1 MKISLEG
8 KSALVGG
15 SSKGI
20 GFGIAKQLAESGAS
34 VCLMARD
41 EKKMKELV
49 QSLPSNNSQ
58 EHSYLVVDF
67 SDFDSFKNI
76 IDEYLSERH
85 VDILI
90 NNTQGVP
97 AGNSLSKS
105 IDDYQSAFDLLFKCA
120 VKTSLLALTNMKYK
134 KWGRIIN
141 VASISVKEPLN
152 YLVLSNS
159 LRSALVTWSK
169 TLSVDIA
176 KFNITINN
184 VLTGYFNTERLKQLN
199 SKKAERL
206 GINISKIED
215 KIKDTIHM
223 KRFGNPEEVAHITLS
238 LVLPSASYI
247 TGAAVPVDGGMR
259 ARNN

>member
-1 MKISLEG
+1 MEIDLTG
-8 KSALVGG
+8 KFALVGG
-15 SSKGI
+15 TTDGI
-20 GFGIAKQLAESGAS
+20 GKAIATRLAASGAS
-34 VCLMARD
+34 VCIMARNKSKL
-41 EKKMKELV
+41 EKVVNELDRSRN
-49 QSLPSNNSQ
+49 QKHKFL
-58 EHSYLVVDF
+58 EVDF
-67 SDFDSFKNI
+67 SNYNLFSKSIKYFFETNHI
-76 IDEYLSERH
+76 
-85 VDILI
+85 DILV
-90 NNTQGVP
+90 NNTQGP
-97 AGNSLSKS
+97 EGGSALEKS

-120 VKTSLLALTNMKYK
+120 VKTSLLALTNMKDK

-199 SKKAERL
+199 SKKAEKL

-215 KIKDTIHM
+215 KIKDTIPM
-223 KRFGNPEEVAHITLS
+223 KRFGNPEEYAN
-238 LVLPSASYI
+238 LVCFLASEKSDYI
-247 TGAAVPVDGGMR
+247 TGINIPIDGGYMKSL
-259 ARNN
+259 

>member
-1 MKISLEG
+1 MEIDLTG
-8 KSALVGG
+8 KFALVGG
-15 SSKGI
+15 STDGI
-20 GFGIAKQLAESGAS
+20 GKAIATRLAASGAS
-34 VCLMARD
+34 VCIMARNKSKL
-41 EKKMKELV
+41 EKVVNELDTSRN
-49 QSLPSNNSQ
+49 QKHKFL
-58 EHSYLVVDF
+58 EVDF
-67 SDFDSFKNI
+67 SNYNLFSKSIKYFFETNHI
-76 IDEYLSERH
+76 
-85 VDILI
+85 DILV
-90 NNTQGVP
+90 NNTQGP
-97 AGNSLSKS
+97 EGGSALEKS

-120 VKTSLLALTNMKYK
+120 VKTSLLALTNMRDK

-199 SKKAERL
+199 SKKAEKL

-215 KIKDTIHM
+215 KIKDTIPM
-223 KRFGNPEEVAHITLS
+223 KRFGNPEEYAN
-238 LVLPSASYI
+238 LVCFLASEKSDYI
-247 TGAAVPVDGGMR
+247 TGINIPIDGGFLKSL
-259 ARNN
+259 

>member
-1 MKISLEG
+1 MEIDLTG
-8 KSALVGG
+8 KFALVGG
-15 SSKGI
+15 STEGI
-20 GFGIAKQLAESGAS
+20 GKAIATRLAASGAS
-34 VCLMARD
+34 VCIMARNKSKL
-41 EKKMKELV
+41 EKVVNELDTSRN
-49 QSLPSNNSQ
+49 QKHKFL
-58 EHSYLVVDF
+58 EVDF
-67 SDFDSFKNI
+67 SNYNLFSKSIKYFFETNHI
-76 IDEYLSERH
+76 
-85 VDILI
+85 DILV
-90 NNTQGVP
+90 NNTQGP
-97 AGNSLSKS
+97 EGGSALEKS

-120 VKTSLLALTNMKYK
+120 VKTSLLALTNMKDK

-199 SKKAERL
+199 SKKAEKL

-215 KIKDTIHM
+215 KIKDTIPM
-223 KRFGNPEEVAHITLS
+223 KRFGNPEEYAN
-238 LVLPSASYI
+238 LVCFLASEKSDYI
-247 TGAAVPVDGGMR
+247 TGINIPIDGGFLKSL
-259 ARNN
+259 

>member
-1 MKISLEG
+1 MEIDLTG
-8 KSALVGG
+8 KFALVGG
-15 SSKGI
+15 ATNGI
-20 GFGIAKQLAESGAS
+20 GKAIAIRLAASGAS
-34 VCLMARD
+34 VCIMARNKSKL
-41 EKKMKELV
+41 EKVVNELDRSRN
-49 QSLPSNNSQ
+49 QKHKFL
-58 EHSYLVVDF
+58 EVDF
-67 SDFDSFKNI
+67 SNYNLFSKSIKYFFETNHI
-76 IDEYLSERH
+76 
-85 VDILI
+85 DILV
-90 NNTQGVP
+90 NNTQGP
-97 AGNSLSKS
+97 EGGSALEKS

-120 VKTSLLALTNMKYK
+120 VKTSLLALTNMRDK

-215 KIKDTIHM
+215 KIKDTIPM
-223 KRFGNPEEVAHITLS
+223 KRFGNPEEYAN
-238 LVLPSASYI
+238 LVCFLASKKSNYI
-247 TGAAVPVDGGMR
+247 TGINIPIDGGLMKSL
-259 ARNN
+259 

>member
-1 MKISLEG
+1 MEIDLTG
-8 KSALVGG
+8 KFALVGG
-15 SSKGI
+15 STDGI
-20 GFGIAKQLAESGAS
+20 GKAIATRLAASGAS
-34 VCLMARD
+34 VCIMARNKSKL
-41 EKKMKELV
+41 EKVVNELDTSRN
-49 QSLPSNNSQ
+49 QKHKFL
-58 EHSYLVVDF
+58 EVDF
-67 SDFDSFKNI
+67 SNYNLFSKSIKYFFETNYI
-76 IDEYLSERH
+76 
-85 VDILI
+85 DILV
-90 NNTQGVP
+90 NNTQGP
-97 AGNSLSKS
+97 DGGSALEKS

-120 VKTSLLALTNMKYK
+120 VKTSLLALTNMRDK

-199 SKKAERL
+199 SKKAEKL

-215 KIKDTIHM
+215 KIKDTIPM
-223 KRFGNPEEVAHITLS
+223 KRFGNPEEYAN
-238 LVLPSASYI
+238 LVCFLASEKSDYI
-247 TGAAVPVDGGMR
+247 TGINIPIDGGFLKSL
-259 ARNN
+259 

>member
-1 MKISLEG
+1 MKIDLTG
-8 KSALVGG
+8 KFALVGG
-15 SSKGI
+15 STGGI
-20 GFGIAKQLAESGAS
+20 GKAIATRLAASGAS
-34 VCLMARD
+34 VCIMARNKSKL
-41 EKKMKELV
+41 EKVVNELDRSRN
-49 QSLPSNNSQ
+49 QKHKFL
-58 EHSYLVVDF
+58 EVDF
-67 SDFDSFKNI
+67 SNYNLFSKSIKYFFETNHI
-76 IDEYLSERH
+76 
-85 VDILI
+85 DILV
-90 NNTQGVP
+90 NNTQGP
-97 AGNSLSKS
+97 EGGSALEKS

-120 VKTSLLALTNMKYK
+120 VKTSLLALTNMKDK

-199 SKKAERL
+199 SKKAEKL

-215 KIKDTIHM
+215 KIKDTIPM
-223 KRFGNPEEVAHITLS
+223 KRFGNPEEYAN
-238 LVLPSASYI
+238 LVCFLASEKSDYI
-247 TGAAVPVDGGMR
+247 TGINIPIDGGFLKSL
-259 ARNN
+259 

>member
-1 MKISLEG
+1 MEIDLTG
-8 KSALVGG
+8 KFALVGG
-15 SSKGI
+15 STDGI
-20 GFGIAKQLAESGAS
+20 GKAIATRLAASGAS
-34 VCLMARD
+34 LCIMARNKSKL
-41 EKKMKELV
+41 EKVVNELDTSRN
-49 QSLPSNNSQ
+49 QKHKFL
-58 EHSYLVVDF
+58 EVDF
-67 SDFDSFKNI
+67 SNYNLFSKSIKYFFETNHI
-76 IDEYLSERH
+76 
-85 VDILI
+85 DILV
-90 NNTQGVP
+90 NNTQGP
-97 AGNSLSKS
+97 EGGSALEKS

-120 VKTSLLALTNMKYK
+120 VKTSLLALTNMRDK

-199 SKKAERL
+199 SKKAEKL

-215 KIKDTIHM
+215 KIKDTIPM
-223 KRFGNPEEVAHITLS
+223 KRFGNPEEYAN
-238 LVLPSASYI
+238 LVCFLASEKSDYI
-247 TGAAVPVDGGMR
+247 TGINIPIDGGFLKSL
-259 ARNN
+259 

>member
-1 MKISLEG
+1 MEIDLTG
-8 KSALVGG
+8 KFALVGG
-15 SSKGI
+15 STDGI
-20 GFGIAKQLAESGAS
+20 GKAIASRLAASGAS
-34 VCLMARD
+34 VCIMARNKSKL
-41 EKKMKELV
+41 EKVVNELDRSRN
-49 QSLPSNNSQ
+49 QKHKFL
-58 EHSYLVVDF
+58 EVDF
-67 SDFDSFKNI
+67 SNYNLFSKSIKYFFETNHI
-76 IDEYLSERH
+76 
-85 VDILI
+85 DILV
-90 NNTQGVP
+90 NNTQGP
-97 AGNSLSKS
+97 EGGSALEKS

-120 VKTSLLALTNMKYK
+120 VKTSLLALTNMRDK

-199 SKKAERL
+199 SKKAEKL

-215 KIKDTIHM
+215 KIKDTIPM
-223 KRFGNPEEVAHITLS
+223 KRFGNPEEYAN
-238 LVLPSASYI
+238 LVCFLASEKSDYI
-247 TGAAVPVDGGMR
+247 TGINIPIDGGFLKSL
-259 ARNN
+259 

>member
-1 MKISLEG
+1 MEIDLTG
-8 KSALVGG
+8 KFALVGG
-15 SSKGI
+15 STDGI
-20 GFGIAKQLAESGAS
+20 GKAIATRLAASGAS
-34 VCLMARD
+34 VCIMARNKSKL
-41 EKKMKELV
+41 EKVVNELDTSRN
-49 QSLPSNNSQ
+49 QK
-58 EHSYLVVDF
+58 HKFLVVDF
-67 SDFDSFKNI
+67 SNYNLFSKSIKYFFETNYI
-76 IDEYLSERH
+76 
-85 VDILI
+85 DILV
-90 NNTQGVP
+90 NNTQGP
-97 AGNSLSKS
+97 DGGSALEKS

-120 VKTSLLALTNMKYK
+120 VKTSLLALTNMRDK

-215 KIKDTIHM
+215 KIKDTIPM
-223 KRFGNPEEVAHITLS
+223 KRFGNPEEYAN
-238 LVLPSASYI
+238 LVCFLASKKSDYI
-247 TGAAVPVDGGMR
+247 TGINIPIDGGFLKSL
-259 ARNN
+259 

>member
-1 MKISLEG
+1 MEIDLTG
-8 KSALVGG
+8 KFALVGG
-15 SSKGI
+15 STDGI
-20 GFGIAKQLAESGAS
+20 GKAIATRLAASGAN
-34 VCLMARD
+34 VCIMARNKSKL
-41 EKKMKELV
+41 EKVVNELDRSRN
-49 QSLPSNNSQ
+49 QKHKFL
-58 EHSYLVVDF
+58 EVDF
-67 SDFDSFKNI
+67 SNYNLFSKSIKYFFETNHI
-76 IDEYLSERH
+76 
-85 VDILI
+85 DILV
-90 NNTQGVP
+90 NNTQGP
-97 AGNSLSKS
+97 EGGSALEKS

-120 VKTSLLALTNMKYK
+120 VKTSLLALTNMRDK

-199 SKKAERL
+199 SKKAEKL

-215 KIKDTIHM
+215 KIKDTIPM
-223 KRFGNPEEVAHITLS
+223 KRFGNPEEYAN
-238 LVLPSASYI
+238 LVCFLASEKSDYI
-247 TGAAVPVDGGMR
+247 TGINIPIDGGFLKSL
-259 ARNN
+259 

>member
-1 MKISLEG
+1 MEIDLTG
-8 KSALVGG
+8 KFALVGG
-15 SSKGI
+15 STDGI
-20 GFGIAKQLAESGAS
+20 GKAIATRLAASGAS
-34 VCLMARD
+34 VCIMARNKSKL
-41 EKKMKELV
+41 EKVINELDRSRN
-49 QSLPSNNSQ
+49 QKHKFL
-58 EHSYLVVDF
+58 EVDF
-67 SDFDSFKNI
+67 SNYNLFSKSIKYFFETNHI
-76 IDEYLSERH
+76 
-85 VDILI
+85 DILV
-90 NNTQGVP
+90 NNTQGP
-97 AGNSLSKS
+97 EGGSALEKS

-120 VKTSLLALTNMKYK
+120 VKTSLLALTNMRDK

-199 SKKAERL
+199 SKKAEKL

-215 KIKDTIHM
+215 KIKDTIPM
-223 KRFGNPEEVAHITLS
+223 KRFGNPEEYAN
-238 LVLPSASYI
+238 LVCFLASEKSDYI
-247 TGAAVPVDGGMR
+247 TGINIPIDGGFLKSL
-259 ARNN
+259 

>member
-1 MKISLEG
+1 MEIDLTG
-8 KSALVGG
+8 KFALVGG
-15 SSKGI
+15 STDGI
-20 GFGIAKQLAESGAS
+20 GKAIAIRLAASGAS
-34 VCLMARD
+34 VCIMARNKSKL
-41 EKKMKELV
+41 EKVVNELDRSRN
-49 QSLPSNNSQ
+49 QKHKFL
-58 EHSYLVVDF
+58 EVDF
-67 SDFDSFKNI
+67 SNYNLFSKSIKYFFETNHI
-76 IDEYLSERH
+76 
-85 VDILI
+85 DILV
-90 NNTQGVP
+90 NNTQGP
-97 AGNSLSKS
+97 EGGSAMEKS

-120 VKTSLLALTNMKYK
+120 VKTSLLALTNMKDK

-199 SKKAERL
+199 SKKAEKL

-215 KIKDTIHM
+215 KIKDTIPM
-223 KRFGNPEEVAHITLS
+223 KRFVNPEEYAN
-238 LVLPSASYI
+238 LVCFLASKKSDYI
-247 TGAAVPVDGGMR
+247 TGINIPIDGGFLKSL
-259 ARNN
+259 

>member
-1 MKISLEG
+1 MEIDLTG
-8 KSALVGG
+8 KFALVGG
-15 SSKGI
+15 ATNGI
-20 GFGIAKQLAESGAS
+20 GKAIAIRLAESGAS
-34 VCLMARD
+34 VCIMARNKSKL
-41 EKKMKELV
+41 EKVVNELDRSRN
-49 QSLPSNNSQ
+49 QKHKFL
-58 EHSYLVVDF
+58 EVDF
-67 SDFDSFKNI
+67 SNYNLFSKSIKYFFETNHI
-76 IDEYLSERH
+76 
-85 VDILI
+85 DILV
-90 NNTQGVP
+90 NNTQGP
-97 AGNSLSKS
+97 DGGSALEKS

-120 VKTSLLALTNMKYK
+120 VKTSLLALTNMKDK

-199 SKKAERL
+199 SKKAEKL

-215 KIKDTIHM
+215 KIKDTIPM
-223 KRFGNPEEVAHITLS
+223 KRFGNPEEYAN
-238 LVLPSASYI
+238 LVCFLASEKSDYI
-247 TGAAVPVDGGMR
+247 TGINIPIDGGFLKSL
-259 ARNN
+259 

>member
-1 MKISLEG
+1 MEIDLTG
-8 KSALVGG
+8 KFALVGG
-15 SSKGI
+15 ATNGI
-20 GFGIAKQLAESGAS
+20 GKAIAIRLAASGAS
-34 VCLMARD
+34 VCIMARNKSKL
-41 EKKMKELV
+41 EKVVNELDRSRN
-49 QSLPSNNSQ
+49 QKHKFL
-58 EHSYLVVDF
+58 EVDF
-67 SDFDSFKNI
+67 SNYNLFSKSIKYFFETNHI
-76 IDEYLSERH
+76 
-85 VDILI
+85 DILV
-90 NNTQGVP
+90 NNTQGP
-97 AGNSLSKS
+97 EGGSALEKS

-120 VKTSLLALTNMKYK
+120 VKTSLLALTNMRDK

-199 SKKAERL
+199 SKKAEKL

-215 KIKDTIHM
+215 KIKDTIPM
-223 KRFGNPEEVAHITLS
+223 KRFGNPEEYAN
-238 LVLPSASYI
+238 LVCFLASEKSNYI
-247 TGAAVPVDGGMR
+247 TGINIPIDGGFLKSL
-259 ARNN
+259 

>member
-1 MKISLEG
+1 MEIDLTG
-8 KSALVGG
+8 KFALVGG
-15 SSKGI
+15 ATNGI
-20 GFGIAKQLAESGAS
+20 GKAIAIRLAASGAS
-34 VCLMARD
+34 VCIMARNKSKL
-41 EKKMKELV
+41 EKVVNELDRSRN
-49 QSLPSNNSQ
+49 QKHKFL
-58 EHSYLVVDF
+58 EVDF
-67 SDFDSFKNI
+67 SNYNLFSKSIKYFFETNH
-76 IDEYLSERH
+76 IDVL
-85 VDILI
+85 V
-90 NNTQGVP
+90 NNTQGP
-97 AGNSLSKS
+97 EGGSALEKS

-120 VKTSLLALTNMKYK
+120 VKTSLLALTNMRDK

-215 KIKDTIHM
+215 KIKDTIPM
-223 KRFGNPEEVAHITLS
+223 KRFGNPEEYAN
-238 LVLPSASYI
+238 LVCFLASKKSDYI
-247 TGAAVPVDGGMR
+247 TGINIPIDGGLMKSL
-259 ARNN
+259 

>member
-1 MKISLEG
+1 MEIDLTG
-8 KSALVGG
+8 KFALVGG
-15 SSKGI
+15 STDGI
-20 GFGIAKQLAESGAS
+20 GKAIATRLAASGAS
-34 VCLMARD
+34 VCIMARNKSKL
-41 EKKMKELV
+41 EKVVNELDTSRN
-49 QSLPSNNSQ
+49 QKHKFL
-58 EHSYLVVDF
+58 EVDF
-67 SDFDSFKNI
+67 SNYNLFSNSIKYFFKTNHI
-76 IDEYLSERH
+76 
-85 VDILI
+85 DILV
-90 NNTQGVP
+90 NNTQGP
-97 AGNSLSKS
+97 DGGSALEKS

-120 VKTSLLALTNMKYK
+120 VKTSLLALTNMRDK

-199 SKKAERL
+199 SKKAEKL

-215 KIKDTIHM
+215 KIKDTIPM
-223 KRFGNPEEVAHITLS
+223 KRFGNPEEYAN
-238 LVLPSASYI
+238 LVCFLASEKSDYI
-247 TGAAVPVDGGMR
+247 TGINIPIDGGLMKSL
-259 ARNN
+259 

>member
-1 MKISLEG
+1 MEIDLTG
-8 KSALVGG
+8 KFALVGG
-15 SSKGI
+15 GTNGI
-20 GFGIAKQLAESGAS
+20 GKAIAIRLAASGAS
-34 VCLMARD
+34 VCIMARNKSKL
-41 EKKMKELV
+41 EKVVNELDRSRN
-49 QSLPSNNSQ
+49 QKHKFL
-58 EHSYLVVDF
+58 EVDF
-67 SDFDSFKNI
+67 SNYNLFSKSIKYFFETNHI
-76 IDEYLSERH
+76 
-85 VDILI
+85 DILV
-90 NNTQGVP
+90 NNTQGP
-97 AGNSLSKS
+97 EGGSALEKS

-120 VKTSLLALTNMKYK
+120 VKTSLLALTNMKDK

-199 SKKAERL
+199 SKKAEKL

-215 KIKDTIHM
+215 KIKDTIPM
-223 KRFGNPEEVAHITLS
+223 KRFGNPEEYAN
-238 LVLPSASYI
+238 LVCFLASEKSDYI
-247 TGAAVPVDGGMR
+247 TGINIPIDGGFLKSL
-259 ARNN
+259 